1 MFGNFKQRIK
11 LMKCS
16 FELLLFVSR
25 YVRWH
30 QPAKALINNFYFKP
44 LPETLGCTSMN
55 ACNYNPD
62 ATKDDGSCKPA
73 KDGFDC
79 KGTKLDAGPDGT
91 FFIRTAKPMP
101 LVKSLS
107 HAEVDLPE
115 NFEVGFEITPQ
126 KTPAKSWSNIIHF
139 TATGKVM

>member
-1 MFGNFKQRIK
+1 MCISHG
-11 LMKCS
+11 LG
-16 FELLLFVSR
+16 
-25 YVRWH
+25 RWYH
-30 QPAKALINNFYFKP
+30 SANALINHFYFKT
-44 LPETLGCTSMN
+44 LPVVQGCTSLA

-79 KGTKLDAGPDGT
+79 KGNKLGADMNGAT
-91 FFIRTAKPMP
+91 FFIQTPEPMQ
-101 LVKSLS
+101 LVRRLS

-126 KTPAKSWSNIIHF
+126 KTPVKTWSNIIHV
-139 TATGKVM
+139 TATGKVKSERT